1 MLECVVVVI
10 SLSHITVLLSF
21 LVHAH
26 VLCLWGARG
35 KMDSFLFAFQIKL
48 YFRKQHVPSKPNAD
62 GEKIQRH
69 QDVSRTLCLNV
80 IAFDTK

>member
-48 YFRKQHVPSKPNAD
+48 YFTIVPSKPNAD